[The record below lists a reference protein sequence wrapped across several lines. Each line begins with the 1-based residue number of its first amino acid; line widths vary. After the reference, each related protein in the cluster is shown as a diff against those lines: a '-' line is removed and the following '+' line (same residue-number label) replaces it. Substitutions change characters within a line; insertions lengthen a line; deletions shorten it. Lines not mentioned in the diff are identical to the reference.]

1 MLNGTMINTRGRVH
15 GKIISKSPARY
26 EITSH
31 DGYDALW
38 PAPTAISPVSEKTIP
53 RKINENNANVKN
65 TRVFFAV
72 I

>member
-1 MLNGTMINTRGRVH
+1 MLNGTMINTRGKVH
-15 GKIISKSPARY
+15 GRIIIQRPARY

-53 RKINENNANVKN
+53 RNINENSVNAEN

-72 I
+72 S